1 MAWRDLAE
9 DLAELFDDGDR
20 ADALEALAGLAR
32 RSRRAPTTDPAPHTK
47 TGRVLRAVVGGAR
60 TPAAVAVVTGLHRLD
75 VVAYLKVLRQ
85 HGRLTHTEEGWT
97 V

>member
-9 DLAELFDDGDR
+9 DLAELFEQSTDDR
-20 ADALEALAGLAR
+20 EIDARNLAR
-32 RSRRAPTTDPAPHTK
+32 ARRAPPRDPPPHTK
-47 TGRVLRAVVGGAR
+47 TGRVLLAVVGGAR

-85 HGRLTHTEEGWT
+85 HGRVSHAPEGWI